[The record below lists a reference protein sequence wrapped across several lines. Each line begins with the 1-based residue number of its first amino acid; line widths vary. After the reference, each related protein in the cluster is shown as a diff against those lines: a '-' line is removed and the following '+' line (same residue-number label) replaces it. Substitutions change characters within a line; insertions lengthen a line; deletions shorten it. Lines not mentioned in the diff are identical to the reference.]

1 MHKNVILAGVGG
13 QGILTLAAIIDYAA
27 MLSGLQ
33 IKQAEVHGM
42 SQRGGAV
49 QSHLRISDKEI
60 YSDLIPKGKADLIIS
75 LELMESL
82 RYLPFLADDGIIITA
97 NETVENIPNYPEEEQ
112 IIQQI
117 KNSGF
122 KHIFIDVRKT
132 ALEAGSAKVENV
144 VMIGLASKFL
154 GIEKKQF
161 QKSLKELFAD
171 KGEDIIALN
180 LKAFDLGEALAVQV
194 LLRGI

>member
-144 VMIGLASKFL
+144 VMVGLASKFL

-161 QKSLKELFAD
+161 QNSLKELFAD

-194 LLRGI
+194 

>member
-60 YSDLIPKGKADLIIS
+60 YSDLIPKGKADLVIS
-75 LELMESL
+75 LELMEAL
-82 RYLPFLADDGIIITA
+82 RYIPYLADDGIIITA
-97 NETVENIPNYPEEEQ
+97 TETVKNISDYPEEEL

-117 KNSGF
+117 ESSGY
-122 KHIFIDVRKT
+122 KHIFIDARET
-132 ALEAGSAKVENV
+132 ALKAGSAKVENV
-144 VMIGLASKFL
+144 VMVGLASKFL
-154 GIEKKQF
+154 GIEKEQF
-161 QKSLKELFAD
+161 KNSLKELFAT

-180 LKAFDLGEALAVQV
+180 LKAFDLGEELAIK
-194 LLRGI
+194 L

>member
-75 LELMESL
+75 LELMEAL
-82 RYLPFLADDGIIITA
+82 RYIPYLADDGIIITA
-97 NETVENIPNYPEEEQ
+97 TETAKNIPDYPEEEQ

-117 KNSGF
+117 KTSGF
-122 KHIFIDVRKT
+122 KHIFIDARKT
-132 ALEAGSAKVENV
+132 ALKAGSAKVENV
-144 VMIGLASKFL
+144 VMVGLASRFL
-154 GIEKKQF
+154 GIEKEQF
-161 QKSLKELFAD
+161 QSSLKELFAT
-171 KGEDIIALN
+171 KGGDIIALN
-180 LKAFDLGEALAVQV
+180 LKAFDLGEELAIK
-194 LLRGI
+194 L

>member
-49 QSHLRISDKEI
+49 QSHVRISDKEI

-82 RYLPFLADDGIIITA
+82 RYLPFLSEDGIIITA
-97 NETVENIPNYPEEEQ
+97 TETVKNITDYPEEEQ
-112 IIQQI
+112 IMQQI

-122 KHIFIDVRKT
+122 KHIFIDARKT

-144 VMIGLASKFL
+144 VMVGLASKFL

-161 QKSLKELFAD
+161 QKSIKELFAD
-171 KGEDIIALN
+171 KGDNIIALN
-180 LKAFDLGEALAVQV
+180 LKAFDLGEELAVEV
-194 LLRGI
+194 

>member
-1 MHKNVILAGVGG
+1 MHRNVILAGVGG
-13 QGILTLAAIIDYAA
+13 QGILTLAVIIDHAA
-27 MLSGLQ
+27 MQSGLQ

-60 YSDLIPKGKADLIIS
+60 YSDLIPKGKADLILS

-82 RYLPFLADDGIIITA
+82 RYLPFLADNGIIITA
-97 NETVENIPNYPEEEQ
+97 TETVKNIPDYPEEEQ
-112 IIQQI
+112 IINQI

-122 KHIFIDVRKT
+122 KHIFIDARKT
-132 ALEAGSAKVENV
+132 AKEAGSVRVENV

-154 GIEKKQF
+154 GIKKEQF
-161 QKSLKELFAD
+161 QNSLRELFAN
-171 KGEDIIALN
+171 KGDDIIALN
-180 LKAFDLGEALAVQV
+180 LKAFDLGEELAIE
-194 LLRGI
+194 L

>member
-60 YSDLIPKGKADLIIS
+60 YSDLIPKGKADLVIS
-75 LELMESL
+75 LELMEAL
-82 RYLPFLADDGIIITA
+82 RYIPYLADDGIIITA
-97 NETVENIPNYPEEEQ
+97 TETVKNISDYPEEEQ

-117 KNSGF
+117 KTSGF
-122 KHIFIDVRKT
+122 KHIFIDARKT
-132 ALEAGSAKVENV
+132 ALKAGSAKVENV
-144 VMIGLASKFL
+144 VMVGLASRFL
-154 GIEKKQF
+154 GIEKEQF
-161 QKSLKELFAD
+161 QSSLKELFAT

-180 LKAFDLGEALAVQV
+180 IKAFDLGEGLAVH
-194 LLRGI
+194 L

>member
-1 MHKNVILAGVGG
+1 MHRNVILSGVGG

-27 MLSGLQ
+27 MLSGFH

-82 RYLPFLADDGIIITA
+82 RYLPFLSEDGIIITA
-97 NETVENIPNYPEEEQ
+97 TETVKNITDYLEEEQ

-117 KNSGF
+117 KDSGF
-122 KHIFIDVRKT
+122 KHIFIDARKT
-132 ALEAGSAKVENV
+132 VLEAGSAKVENV
-144 VMIGLASKFL
+144 VMVGLASKFL

-161 QKSLKELFAD
+161 QNSLKELFAD
-171 KGEDIIALN
+171 KGDNIIALN
-180 LKAFDLGEALAVQV
+180 LKAFDLGEELAVQ
-194 LLRGI
+194 L

>member
-27 MLSGLQ
+27 MQSGLK

-49 QSHLRISDKEI
+49 QSHLRISDNEI

-75 LELMESL
+75 LELMEAL
-82 RYLPFLADDGIIITA
+82 RYIPYLADDGIIITA
-97 NETVENIPNYPEEEQ
+97 TETVKNIPDYPEEEQ

-122 KHIFIDVRKT
+122 KHIFIDARKT

-144 VMIGLASKFL
+144 VMVGLASKFL
-154 GIEKKQF
+154 GIEKQQF
-161 QKSLKELFAD
+161 QNSLKELFAD
-171 KGEDIIALN
+171 KGENIIALN
-180 LKAFDLGEALAVQV
+180 LKAFDLGEALSVN
-194 LLRGI
+194 L

>member
-1 MHKNVILAGVGG
+1 MHRNVILSGVGG

-27 MLSGLQ
+27 MLSGFH

-82 RYLPFLADDGIIITA
+82 RYLPFLSEDGIIITA
-97 NETVENIPNYPEEEQ
+97 TETVKNITDYLEEEQ

-117 KNSGF
+117 KDSGF
-122 KHIFIDVRKT
+122 KHIFIDARKT

-144 VMIGLASKFL
+144 VMVGLASKFL

-161 QKSLKELFAD
+161 QNSLKELFAD
-171 KGEDIIALN
+171 KGDNIIALN
-180 LKAFDLGEALAVQV
+180 LKAFDLGEELAVQ
-194 LLRGI
+194 L

>member
-60 YSDLIPKGKADLIIS
+60 YSDLIPKGKADLVIS
-75 LELMESL
+75 LELMEAL
-82 RYLPFLADDGIIITA
+82 RYIPYLADDGIIITA
-97 NETVENIPNYPEEEQ
+97 TETVKNISDYPEEEL

-117 KNSGF
+117 ESSGY
-122 KHIFIDVRKT
+122 KHIFIDARET
-132 ALEAGSAKVENV
+132 ALKAGSAKVENV
-144 VMIGLASKFL
+144 VMVGLASRFL
-154 GIEKKQF
+154 GIEKEQF
-161 QKSLKELFAD
+161 QSSLKELFAT

-180 LKAFDLGEALAVQV
+180 LKAFDLGDELA
-194 LLRGI
+194 IKI

>member
-27 MLSGLQ
+27 MLSGLK

-60 YSDLIPKGKADLIIS
+60 YSDIIPKGKADLILS
-75 LELMESL
+75 LELMEAL
-82 RYLPFLADDGIIITA
+82 RYIPYLADDGIIITA
-97 NETVENIPNYPEEEQ
+97 TETVKNIPDYPEEEL

-122 KHIFIDVRKT
+122 KHIFIDARET
-132 ALEAGSAKVENV
+132 ALKAGSSKVENV
-144 VMIGLASKFL
+144 VMVGLASKFL
-154 GIEKKQF
+154 GIEKEQF
-161 QKSLKELFAD
+161 QNSLKELFAN
-171 KGEDIIALN
+171 KGDNIIALN
-180 LKAFDLGEALAVQV
+180 LKAFDLGESLSVQ
-194 LLRGI
+194 L